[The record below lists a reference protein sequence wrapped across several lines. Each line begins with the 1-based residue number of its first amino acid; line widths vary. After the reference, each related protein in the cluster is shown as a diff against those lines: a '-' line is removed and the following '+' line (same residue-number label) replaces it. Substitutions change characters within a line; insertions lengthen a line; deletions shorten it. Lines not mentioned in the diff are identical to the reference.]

1 MIEEKKVSKVNLKY
15 TKSFGYLLTFIFL
28 IIFIYSIYDKSE
40 VYLWAAFLSITS
52 IIITLFF
59 TRLLIWPALVWL
71 KLGKLLHI
79 FISPIIL
86 FIVYFFS
93 IIITG
98 LLLKVFG
105 KDPLEKNFS
114 SDKKSY
120 WIVKK
125 SHIKMKDLFNQY

>member
-1 MIEEKKVSKVNLKY
+1 MKINSKEYLKY
-15 TKSFGYLLTFIFL
+15 TKSFGYLLTFVFF
-28 IIFIYSIYDKSE
+28 IIFIYSIYFKTE
-40 VYLWAAFLSITS
+40 VYLWAAFLSIGS
-52 IIITLFF
+52 LIITFFF
-59 TRLLIWPALVWL
+59 TRLLIWPAICWL
-71 KLGKLLHI
+71 KFGKLLHI

-105 KDPLEKNFS
+105 KDPLEKNLS

-120 WIVKK
+120 WIEKK
-125 SHIKMKDLFNQY
+125 NKIKMKDLFNQY